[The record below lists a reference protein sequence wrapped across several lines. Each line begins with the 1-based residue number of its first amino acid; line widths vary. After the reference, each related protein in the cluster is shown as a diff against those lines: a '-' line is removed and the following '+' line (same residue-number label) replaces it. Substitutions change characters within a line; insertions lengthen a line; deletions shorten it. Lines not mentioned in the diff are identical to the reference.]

1 MSDEGVSPRESATHS
16 DTTVRIAGLMSEKIC
31 QVRIPRYLKGIAPME
46 GWTRA
51 CLIRAPLNSVIPFAF
66 ALAHFVFHFHSIF
79 TPLPSLRR
87 PRPLPAL
94 PTVPTRRPPGGSEG
108 RRTTGRTRKFRCHF

>member
-46 GWTRA
+46 GWTHA
-51 CLIRAPLNSVIPFAF
+51 
-66 ALAHFVFHFHSIF
+66 
-79 TPLPSLRR
+79 
-87 PRPLPAL
+87 
-94 PTVPTRRPPGGSEG
+94 
-108 RRTTGRTRKFRCHF
+108 